1 MYKVGDKVKIRED
14 LIDEENYGC
23 ANFVEPM
30 EEYKG
35 QIAEITMTYDD
46 GEYGYLIDIDGGVWH
61 WSAEMFEDECKYLKY
76 PSKFKIGD
84 EVRVRKDLEVNKDYN
99 GLTLSDAMY
108 QCHEIMTIETVDDDN
123 YICKES
129 GYWWG
134 EDMLEKIEGNVVM
147 TVEDLLNKTDV
158 EKGGFIITVY
168 YSNAYFETTIG
179 HNKINRNSEL
189 YKRFIMAYGD
199 MIVDE
204 VSFDIR
210 NENMVVM
217 LIKVDY
223 ADNN

>member
-14 LIDEENYGC
+14 LEVDKKYNELF
-23 ANFVEPM
+23 FVKEM

-35 QIAEITMTYDD
+35 KIATITRVSPIQHSY
-46 GEYGYLIDIDGGVWH
+46 EIDID
-61 WSAEMFEDECKYLKY
+61 D
-76 PSKFKIGD
+76 
-84 EVRVRKDLEVNKDYN
+84 
-99 GLTLSDAMY
+99 SDW
-108 QCHEIMTIETVDDDN
+108 CWTD
-123 YICKES
+123 
-129 GYWWG
+129 
-134 EDMLEKIEGNVVM
+134 DMLKTCINNNIVM

-158 EKGGFIITVY
+158 EKGGLIITVY

-189 YKRFIMAYGD
+189 YKRFIKAYGD